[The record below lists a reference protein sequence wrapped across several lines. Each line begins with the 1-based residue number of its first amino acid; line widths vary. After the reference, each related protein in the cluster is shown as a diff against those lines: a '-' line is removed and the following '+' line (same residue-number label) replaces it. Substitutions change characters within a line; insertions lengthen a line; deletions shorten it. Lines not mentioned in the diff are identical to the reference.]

1 MKKGAIWFI
10 GLIVVFISLM
20 MPYSPALSADF
31 RITDSTGLVK
41 VDSTVQTRN
50 LFVMGNDITV
60 EAKEIQNDLFAFGMN
75 VQLNTQVQQGS
86 FVAGK
91 NVTMQGSYLGNLF
104 VAGDNITLHGE
115 IMGEIFLIGNQW
127 RIAEDA
133 IIHGDVHVLG
143 GLGYIDGIIN
153 GSLLGSGNEWYING
167 QVERPVRISVG
178 KSLTIGEKA
187 DIAEITYQA
196 NQEATVMKGAVVEK
210 IIYNPLEQKE
220 QAKKALFRFPVIPYL
235 ASLLFALMLVFLFK
249 KLTRQALST
258 MHQQFFASL
267 GIGFTILVATP
278 VLSLIILVTLA
289 GYQIAFAMLL
299 LYGLLLLS
307 MYPLAGIWLG
317 ELCLKLFKHQVDSP
331 SWLGALIGVTLMQFV
346 LWIPLVGWIIL
357 LLLNVIAL
365 GGIVIALFQQ
375 AKSSEAG

>member
-1 MKKGAIWFI
+1 MKNGSIWII
-10 GLIVVFISLM
+10 GVIVFFSSLII
-20 MPYSPALSADF
+20 PYSPALAADF
-31 RITDSTGLVK
+31 RMADTTGLVK
-41 VDSTVQTRN
+41 VDSAVQTRN
-50 LFVMGNDITV
+50 LFVMGNDVIV
-60 EAKEIQNDLFAFGMN
+60 QAKEIQNDLFAFGMS
-75 VQLNTQVQQGS
+75 VQLNTQVQQGT

-91 NVTMQGSYLGNLF
+91 NVILQGTYSGNLF

-115 IMGEIFLIGNQW
+115 IMGEVFLIGNQW

-133 IIHGDVHVLG
+133 IIHGDVHVLA
-143 GLGYIDGIIN
+143 GLGYVDGIIN
-153 GSLLGSGNEWYING
+153 GSLLGSGSEWYING
-167 QVERPVRISVG
+167 QVERPIRITVG

-187 DIAEITYQA
+187 DIAEISYQA
-196 NQEATVMKGAVVEK
+196 AQEATVMKGAAVEK
-210 IIYNPLEQKE
+210 IIFNPLEQKE

-235 ASLLFALMLVFLFK
+235 ATLLFALMLVFLFK
-249 KLTRQALST
+249 KLTRQALSV

-278 VLSLIILVTLA
+278 VLALITLVTLA
-289 GYQIAFAMLL
+289 GYQIALAMLL
-299 LYGLLLLS
+299 LYGMLLLTMS
-307 MYPLAGIWLG
+307 PLAGIWLG
-317 ELCLKLFKHQVDSP
+317 ELCLKLFKQQVDSP

-375 AKSSEAG
+375 AKSN